1 MSEDKK
7 LELRF
12 DFITYQMLNESAKN
26 SELSIEELIKT
37 VIAHNIFGI
46 SISENSKFD
55 NYVELPWVWQVSQ
68 KWWGK
73 ND

>member
-7 LELRF
+7 IELRF
-12 DFITYQMLNESAKN
+12 DVITYQMLNESAKN
-26 SELSIEELIKT
+26 SELSVEELIKT
-37 VIAHNIFGI
+37 VIAQNIFGI

-68 KWWGK
+68 KWWGQ